1 MLKDL
6 RVHHSIPTM
15 VFCDDQAALHIVANP
30 VFHKRTKHVEV
41 DCHLVREK
49 IHEGKIKTFHV
60 ASNSQVVDIF
70 TKALGISAFT
80 RLASRLGLIDIFV
93 SKSIKPHSQ
102 VQVTEQSAVQDLRRS
117 VKIEVERQIRSTKA
131 EGKRHCLKKA

>member
-1 MLKDL
+1 MFHE
-6 RVHHSIPTM
+6 RTR
-15 VFCDDQAALHIVANP
+15 HI
-30 VFHKRTKHVEV
+30 EV

-49 IHEGKIKTFHV
+49 IQEGKIKTFHV

-93 SKSIKPHSQ
+93 PKSIKPHSQ
-102 VQVTEQSAVQDLRRS
+102 VQVTEQSAVQDLKGS
-117 VKIEVERQIRSTKA
+117 VKIVAERQSRSTKA
-131 EGKRHCLKKA
+131 EGKRHRLKKA